1 MFYKIFV
8 TLLMFS
14 ILMICFAQ
22 NFTEEAAD
30 TANPFIA
37 QQQDTEKPAD
47 TASPFIAQ
55 LSDRLRPVWR
65 FVYAP
70 DGKTLVCAR
79 TNGSIAVYDT
89 QNGQEIAQLR
99 ERTLHPARSLGYSPD
114 GKTIVCGNRDG
125 SLDLYDAKTAKRI
138 TKIGGVRITRAGTK
152 ISAAHQ
158 RIWAV
163 AYSPD
168 GRMLATGGTA
178 GSVYLYDTET
188 WDAETAQHITQ
199 HKEHPVT
206 VTTLRFSP
214 DGKTL
219 VSESSDGTLYLWR
232 VPSL

>member
-1 MFYKIFV
+1 MLYKIFA

-22 NFTEEAAD
+22 NFTEEPAD
-30 TANPFIA
+30 IASPFIA
-37 QQQDTEKPAD
+37 QLQDTEEAAD
-47 TASPFIAQ
+47 TASPFIVQ

-65 FVYAP
+65 FVYSP
-70 DGKTLVCAR
+70 DGKTLVCGS
-79 TNGSIAVYDT
+79 TNGRIAVYDT
-89 QNGQEIAQLR
+89 ANGQEIAQLH
-99 ERTLHPARSLGYSPD
+99 ERTGNPPRILAYSPD
-114 GKTIVCGNRDG
+114 GKTIACGNSEG

-188 WDAETAQHITQ
+188 WDAETAERITQ

-219 VSESSDGTLYLWR
+219 VSKSSDGTLYLWR
-232 VPSL
+232 VPSP